1 MCPPTYLRQVMLPSK
16 GLIKV
21 IKFKAVIRFGS
32 IYIMAHSRW
41 RYDKN
46 VMMVSAPPGRLTEP
60 GSVGLTQTG
69 VCALRQGTGIR
80 FSNWKCFIN
89 TPFPH
94 PLAHNAHCQMARK
107 IPHRERSSHCHSV
120 GDRGH
125 GKFVSRGQAVR
136 GRIWASVTT
145 F

>member
-1 MCPPTYLRQVMLPSK
+1 MLPSK

-69 VCALRQGTGIR
+69 VCALKQGTGIR

-89 TPFPH
+89 TPSPTLLPIMLTVKWQEKFPIEKDH
-94 PLAHNAHCQMARK
+94 HTAILSEAEV
-107 IPHRERSSHCHSV
+107 RESL
-120 GDRGH
+120 
-125 GKFVSRGQAVR
+125 FPE
-136 GRIWASVTT
+136 GRQSEEGSGSQ
-145 F
+145 